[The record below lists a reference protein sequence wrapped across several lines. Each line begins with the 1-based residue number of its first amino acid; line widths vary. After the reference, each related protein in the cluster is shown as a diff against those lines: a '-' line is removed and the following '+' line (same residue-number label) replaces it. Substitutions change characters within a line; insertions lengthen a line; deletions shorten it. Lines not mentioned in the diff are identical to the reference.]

1 VDQTIERTTIRAVAF
16 RLLPLVFLL
25 YFFSLID
32 RTNLGVGALTMN
44 HDLGLDAYGYSLGVA
59 AFFLGYIPCEI
70 PSNLIL
76 ERIGARLW
84 IGRIAITWGLVAS
97 CMALVGG
104 QTSFLIVRFLL
115 GVAEAGLF
123 PGLLLYLTYWFPKPY
138 RARVNAALV
147 LAIPVSN
154 ALGAPLAGS
163 LMELHGLLGF
173 AGWQWMF
180 VLEGLPTVVLGFFVL
195 RFLTEH
201 PVNATWLDPRQRQWL
216 QDTLAQ
222 ERAAVEQEHSRL
234 GLWQALTDRRVL
246 ALCLVYF
253 SMGTTAYG
261 MGYFLPQFI
270 KAWGL
275 SNFATG
281 WTVAVPETI
290 GIIGMLIWGYLSDR
304 VGNRRR
310 SLSIALMIG
319 ATGLACMGIF
329 GASPWSLIAV
339 AVVSIGFSSA
349 RPMFWTLPPT
359 FLSGRAI
366 AGSIALISCFANFG
380 GIVGPVAIGWAKTA
394 TNSFAG
400 GLYLVAAIAF
410 TASMIVLF
418 GLKSVARD

>member
-1 VDQTIERTTIRAVAF
+1 MDQTIEQATIRAVAF

-44 HDLGLDAYGYSLGVA
+44 HDLGLSAYGYSLGVA
-59 AFFLGYIPCEI
+59 AFFIGYIPCEI

-84 IGRIAITWGLVAS
+84 IGRIAITWGLIAC
-97 CMALVGG
+97 CMALVSG

-123 PGLLLYLTYWFPKPY
+123 PGLLLYLNYWFPKAY

-154 ALGAPLAGS
+154 ALGAPLASS

-173 AGWQWMF
+173 AGWKWMF
-180 VLEGLPTVVLGFFVL
+180 MLEGLPSVVLGCFML
-195 RFLTEH
+195 RYLTEH
-201 PVNATWLDPRQRQWL
+201 PVNATWLDPRQRAWL
-216 QDTLAQ
+216 QDTLAA
-222 ERAAVEQEHSRL
+222 EWAVVEQEHSRL
-234 GLWQALTDRRVL
+234 GLWQALTDRRVV

-261 MGYFLPQFI
+261 LGYFLPQFI

-275 SNFATG
+275 SNLATG
-281 WTVAVPETI
+281 FTVAVPETI
-290 GIIGMLIWGYLSDR
+290 GIVAMLIWGYWSDR

-319 ATGLACMGIF
+319 AVGLAGMAAF

-349 RPMFWTLPPT
+349 RPMFWTLPPS

-366 AGSIALISCFANFG
+366 AGSIALISSFANFG

-400 GLYLVAAIAF
+400 GLYLVAFIAF
-410 TASMIVLF
+410 AASMIVWF
-418 GLKSVARD
+418 GLKSVARA

>member
-1 VDQTIERTTIRAVAF
+1 MDQTIGRATIRAVAF

-84 IGRIAITWGLVAS
+84 IGRIAITWGLIAS

-163 LMELHGLLGF
+163 LMQLHGLLGF
-173 AGWQWMF
+173 AGWQ
-180 VLEGLPTVVLGFFVL
+180 
-195 RFLTEH
+195 
-201 PVNATWLDPRQRQWL
+201 
-216 QDTLAQ
+216 
-222 ERAAVEQEHSRL
+222 
-234 GLWQALTDRRVL
+234 
-246 ALCLVYF
+246 
-253 SMGTTAYG
+253 
-261 MGYFLPQFI
+261 
-270 KAWGL
+270 
-275 SNFATG
+275 
-281 WTVAVPETI
+281 
-290 GIIGMLIWGYLSDR
+290 
-304 VGNRRR
+304 
-310 SLSIALMIG
+310 
-319 ATGLACMGIF
+319 
-329 GASPWSLIAV
+329 
-339 AVVSIGFSSA
+339 
-349 RPMFWTLPPT
+349 
-359 FLSGRAI
+359 
-366 AGSIALISCFANFG
+366 
-380 GIVGPVAIGWAKTA
+380 
-394 TNSFAG
+394 
-400 GLYLVAAIAF
+400 
-410 TASMIVLF
+410 
-418 GLKSVARD
+418 